1 MFSSKETVYELHK
14 KIDNLN
20 NNVELL
26 HKKIDTLETLL
37 QNDIKP
43 SCNKMGGHIDFV
55 EHVYEN
61 VQSPLGYIVG
71 KVNYMLGGDTKSINA
86 LPDLDSCNDKN
97 DYIVSNKR

>member
-1 MFSSKETVYELHK
+1 MFPRKESVDELHK
-14 KIDNLN
+14 KIDVLTNS
-20 NNVELL
+20 VEML
-26 HKKIDTLETLL
+26 HKKIDTLEFLL

-71 KVNYMLGGDTKSINA
+71 KVNYMLGGDTKAIKA
-86 LPDLDSCNDKN
+86 LPDLESCSHKDKHN
-97 DYIVSNKR
+97 AANER